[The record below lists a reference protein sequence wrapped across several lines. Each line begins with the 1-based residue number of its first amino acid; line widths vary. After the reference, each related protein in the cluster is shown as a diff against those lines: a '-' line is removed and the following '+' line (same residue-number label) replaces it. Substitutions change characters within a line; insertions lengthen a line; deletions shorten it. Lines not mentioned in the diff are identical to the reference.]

1 MDQMNLE
8 TIWPMAEKALR
19 FFAFAFVELT
29 LLFIGI
35 SFIVAVL
42 QHYLTSQRV
51 KSMLSG
57 RNGRGYLVGAGLGAL
72 TPFCSCSTIP
82 IAVGLIKAQA
92 GFGPTMAFLF
102 ASPLV
107 NPVLVTL
114 FVATFG
120 WQITAVYSTVALG
133 LATLS
138 GFVLDRFKFQR
149 YIRQSAFGP
158 QIAPSVQSVTV
169 AKPHLQ
175 STILASMP
183 AEATAGGG
191 GSGLASASPT
201 VPSKWREMLLDAVGQ
216 FRSFLPYILMGVA
229 IGALCHGFVPDTVVY
244 RYAGPDNPLAVP
256 IAAIIGVP
264 LYVRAS
270 TMVPIGM
277 SLIAKGMSLG
287 AVMALIIG
295 GAGASIPE
303 MVMLKRLFKPP
314 VLAAFVGVV
323 FTMAVSAGLL
333 LNLIS

>member
-1 MDQMNLE
+1 
-8 TIWPMAEKALR
+8 
-19 FFAFAFVELT
+19 
-29 LLFIGI
+29 
-35 SFIVAVL
+35 
-42 QHYLTSQRV
+42 
-51 KSMLSG
+51 
-57 RNGRGYLVGAGLGAL
+57 
-72 TPFCSCSTIP
+72 
-82 IAVGLIKAQA
+82 
-92 GFGPTMAFLF
+92 MAFLF

-107 NPVLVTL
+107 NPVVATL
-114 FVATFG
+114 FAATFG
-120 WQITAVYSTVALG
+120 WQITAAYSTVALG

-138 GFVLDRFKFQR
+138 GFALDRFKFQR

-158 QIAPSVQSVTV
+158 QIVPSVQSVTV
-169 AKPHLQ
+169 VKPDFQTAL
-175 STILASMP
+175 TASMP
-183 AEATAGGG
+183 AGATIGGG
-191 GSGLASASPT
+191 GSGLASASPM
-201 VPSKWREMLLDAVGQ
+201 VPSKWRVMLMNAVGQ

-229 IGALCHGFVPDTVVY
+229 IGALCHGFVPDTIVY

-256 IAAIIGVP
+256 VAAMIGVP

-277 SLIAKGMSLG
+277 SLIVKGMSLG

-303 MVMLKRLFKPP
+303 MIMLKRLFKLP